1 MGRSISEIALLYLIP
16 FAAYFLYLM
25 LRRVYILSFDHW
37 TRRVVATLSLSGLAF
52 VLIGLL
58 ATGFFAERHEGAY
71 QPAHIENGRLVP
83 GQIQ

>member
-1 MGRSISEIALLYLIP
+1 MGRSISELALLYLIP
-16 FAAYFLYLM
+16 FAAYFLYLA

-37 TRRVVATLSLSGLAF
+37 TRRVLATLSLSGLAF

>member
-1 MGRSISEIALLYLIP
+1 MGRSISELALLYLIP

-71 QPAHIENGRLVP
+71 QPAHIENG
-83 GQIQ
+83 